1 MPVLPSLKSDHGS
14 LDWNLIYPSPG
25 TRQKWTP
32 LAARALLGPTKKKK
46 KKKANAAAEIPAKD
60 DKNSDQAAVAARGI
74 QQPSTTSG
82 LCVNASTIR
91 AQPLALSS
99 SSRLVLSL
107 GGARLSG
114 SLIRWEWRTA
124 MNRRSP
130 SVGGKSRRSW
140 RCAHTPDL
148 YQCREPRWK
157 LQTEKKER
165 KTLHKE
171 KKTQK

>member
-1 MPVLPSLKSDHGS
+1 MPVLPSLESDHGS

-32 LAARALLGPTKKKK
+32 LTARALLRPAEKE
-46 KKKANAAAEIPAKD
+46 KKAADAAAAIPVKD
-60 DKNSDQAAVAARGI
+60 DKNSDQAVVAARGI

-82 LCVNASTIR
+82 LRVNASTIR
-91 AQPLALSS
+91 ARPLARSS
-99 SSRLVLSL
+99 SSRLVLPV

-130 SVGGKSRRSW
+130 SVGGRSRRSW
-140 RCAHTPDL
+140 RCARTPDL
-148 YQCREPRWK
+148 YQCRAPRWK
-157 LQTEKKER
+157 LQAEKR
-165 KTLHKE
+165 G
-171 KKTQK
+171 KKNIVRIKNTNK